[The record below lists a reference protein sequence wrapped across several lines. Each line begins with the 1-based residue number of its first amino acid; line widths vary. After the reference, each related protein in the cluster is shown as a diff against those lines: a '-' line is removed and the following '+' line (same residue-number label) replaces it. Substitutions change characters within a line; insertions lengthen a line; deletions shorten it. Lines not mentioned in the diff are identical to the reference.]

1 MNLSEWFDRQLQ
13 ASAEGFCWSV
23 KQVPAERRLA
33 QPPRP
38 LGEWTVARHAFH
50 MVYYERTIALPSM
63 RQWLGDPCPTVDDD
77 DEDTAW
83 DDNQDIDSL
92 VAQFQAVR
100 AEQVA
105 LLPQFEP
112 ALWEDRRDA
121 VWGSV
126 TLRWVVSKTYQ
137 HTCEHTNN
145 ILQLALFWDVM
156 ARRQERKDD

>member
-1 MNLSEWFDRQLQ
+1 
-13 ASAEGFCWSV
+13 
-23 KQVPAERRLA
+23 
-33 QPPRP
+33 
-38 LGEWTVARHAFH
+38 

-63 RQWLGDPCPTVDDD
+63 RQWLGDPCPIVEND
-77 DEDTAW
+77 DEDNAW

-92 VAQFQAVR
+92 VAQFQAIR

-112 ALWEDRRDA
+112 ALWGDRRDA

-126 TLRWVVSKTYQ
+126 TLGWVVSKTYQ

-145 ILQLALFWDVM
+145 ILQMALFWDVM
-156 ARRQERKDD
+156 ARRQEREDD